1 MDVTAPNFLV
11 ATLLSP
17 SLCSDGDELTE
28 PKPMSLSQRGP
39 QWNQRAPTTLGSQ
52 EVVGL
57 GQGLALPD
65 LHVQALYL
73 VPKSAARCGD
83 DAGLESQLSGG

>member
-1 MDVTAPNFLV
+1 MDVTAPNFL
-11 ATLLSP
+11 AASLLPP
-17 SLCSDGDELTE
+17 SLCSDGDNELTE

-57 GQGLALPD
+57 G
-65 LHVQALYL
+65 
-73 VPKSAARCGD
+73 
-83 DAGLESQLSGG
+83 